1 MAIKKFFRK
10 VLQYGNE
17 FIKTK
22 TVMEIKDYY
31 DNNDFSM
38 EDIVKISKGTSKEE
52 ELFDYVDVPNYLK
65 TTEKNY
71 NKDNGKT
78 DNFDMFR

>member
-1 MAIKKFFRK
+1 
-10 VLQYGNE
+10 
-17 FIKTK
+17 
-22 TVMEIKDYY
+22 MEIKDYY

-65 TTEKNY
+65 TGEKNY

-78 DNFDMFR
+78 ENFDMLR

>member
-1 MAIKKFFRK
+1 
-10 VLQYGNE
+10 
-17 FIKTK
+17 
-22 TVMEIKDYY
+22 MEIKDYY

-52 ELFDYVDVPNYLK
+52 ELFDYVDVSNYLK
-65 TTEKNY
+65 TKENNY